1 MPFAH
6 EERQRYARHL
16 DLPGFGETAQLR
28 LRAGRVLVVGCGG
41 LGSPVLYYLA
51 AAGVGQI
58 GLMDP
63 DLVEISNLQRQILHA
78 TPDIGRPKVDSAIGR
93 LRALNPHV
101 RFTSHAEYLTADNAR
116 ELFAPYELILDCTD
130 NFAAK
135 YLISDTCVA
144 LKKTFIHASIAG
156 FCGQVLTVCPGQ
168 TACLRCIHPSPPPQ
182 DDPAEARTAGPLG
195 AIPGVIGSLQAVEA
209 IKWLARIGN
218 LLTDAILTYDGL
230 EVEFRAVRARRNP
243 QCPACGD
250 AAAPAPPPAS

>member
-1 MPFAH
+1 MSFSH
-6 EERQRYARHL
+6 EERQRYARQL
-16 DLPGFGETAQLR
+16 DLPGFGEAAQLR

-41 LGSPVLYYLA
+41 LGSPALYYLA
-51 AAGVGQI
+51 AAGVGNI

-78 TPDIGRPKVDSAIGR
+78 TPDIGRPKVDSAITR

-101 RFTSHAEYLTADNAR
+101 RFTAHAEYLTTENAR
-116 ELFAPYELILDCTD
+116 ALLAPYELILDCTD

-144 LKKTFIHASIAG
+144 LKKNFIHGSISG

-168 TACLRCIHPSPPPQ
+168 TACLRCIHPTPPPV
-182 DDPAEARTAGPLG
+182 DDPAAAHTAGPLG

-209 IKWLARIGN
+209 IKVLARIGN
-218 LLTDAILTYDGL
+218 TLTDTLLTYDGL

-250 AAAPAPPPAS
+250 AAAPVNV